1 MRDVSWRRFLYNP
14 VPWAVLI
21 YALGV
26 ALRIDY
32 TLHVSPPESLVTSD
46 MGLYVD
52 LARRIA
58 SGQAPLHPWDVT
70 HPLGYPS
77 LVAYFI
83 KDGGPLSGVVHFQLV
98 VSCLVPLSLGLLG
111 LFAFGRRT
119 ALAALAFA
127 SLYFPFIEFGALF
140 LSEIHFIF
148 ALSVAFTGFLA
159 ARAARRRGVALL
171 LAVVGGFAL
180 SVAASLKSVALP
192 AAAVFF
198 AVEGLAL
205 FIKGPRDAASLR
217 ARLAPWVA
225 RTALVVVAAAPLLGV
240 VARSCT
246 RANRGNFCVTGNKVG
261 SDFLLGHYGRI
272 ADIHWGDDEGH
283 GFGFGS
289 PGSYLRH
296 YDQHPSV
303 PFPMTDNKANAD
315 EAWRWIFAHP
325 FEAAVVSFDHLYDTF
340 FGVAMWPTYG
350 TAGWTLAHLSQLAF
364 VVLLF
369 VPMLFAVARIAKRGW
384 LAFLTSRTF
393 LILAPV
399 GALAFTVFVATGEV
413 RYRVPF
419 DSFFI
424 VVACALA
431 VGELESPD
439 GVSAAVLLPE
449 SVEAVPPARADLIMR

>member
-1 MRDVSWRRFLYNP
+1 MSWRRFLYNP
-14 VPWAVLI
+14 VLWAVVI

-26 ALRIDY
+26 ALRLEY
-32 TLHVSPPESLVTSD
+32 TLFISPPDSLITSD
-46 MGLYVD
+46 MGLYID
-52 LARRIA
+52 LARRIVR
-58 SGQAPLHPWDVT
+58 GEAPLHPWDVT

-77 LVAYFI
+77 LVAFLL
-83 KDGGPLSGVVHFQLV
+83 KDGGSLARVVHFQLV

-111 LFAFGRRT
+111 LYAFGRRT

-148 ALSVAFTGFLA
+148 TLSLAFACFLA
-159 ARAARRRGVALL
+159 ARTVRRRGVSLLIAAIGGVSLSAAAALK
-171 LAVVGGFAL
+171 A
-180 SVAASLKSVALP
+180 VALP

-198 AVEGLAL
+198 AVEGLAAFL
-205 FIKGPRDAASLR
+205 KGPLDIASVR
-217 ARLAPWVA
+217 ARLVPLVA
-225 RTALVVVAAAPLLGV
+225 RVALVVVAAAPLLGV
-240 VARSCT
+240 LARSCT

-272 ADIHWGDDEGH
+272 ADIHWGEDEGH

-296 YDQHPSV
+296 YEQHPSV

-325 FEAAVVSFDHLYDTF
+325 FEAGVVSLDHLYDTF
-340 FGVAMWPTYG
+340 LGVAMWPSYG
-350 TAGWTLAHLSQLAF
+350 TVGWTLAHLSQLAF
-364 VVLLF
+364 VLLLF
-369 VPMLFAVARIAKRGW
+369 VPVLFAVARVMKRGW
-384 LAFLTSRTF
+384 RAFLTSRT
-393 LILAPV
+393 LLLLTPV
-399 GALAFTVFVATGEV
+399 AALAFTVVVATGEV
-413 RYRVPF
+413 RYRIPF

-424 VVACALA
+424 VVVCALA

-439 GVSAAVLLPE
+439 GVETPAPAE
-449 SVEAVPPARADLIMR
+449 PPARADLIMT

>member
-1 MRDVSWRRFLYNP
+1 MRPVSWRRFVYNP
-14 VPWAVLI
+14 VLWAVVI

-32 TLHVSPPESLVTSD
+32 TLRVSPPESLISSD

-58 SGQAPLHPWDVT
+58 SGAAPLHPWDVT

-77 LVAYFI
+77 LIAFFI
-83 KDGGPLSGVVHFQLV
+83 KDGGRLASVVHLQLV

-148 ALSVAFTGFLA
+148 TLSLAFAGFLA
-159 ARAARRRGVALL
+159 ARAARRRAVSLL
-171 LAVVGGFAL
+171 LAAGGGFAL
-180 SVAASLKSVALP
+180 SVAAALKSVALP
-192 AAAVFF
+192 AAALFF
-198 AVEGLAL
+198 AVEGLAA
-205 FIKGPRDAASLR
+205 FVKGPRDFASLR
-217 ARLAPWVA
+217 VRLAPWVA
-225 RTALVVVAAAPLLGV
+225 RTALVVVAAVPLLGV
-240 VARSCT
+240 LARSCT
-246 RANRGNFCVTGNKVG
+246 RANRGHFCVTGNKVG
-261 SDFLLGHYGRI
+261 ADFLLGHYGRI

-303 PFPMTDNKANAD
+303 PFPITDSKANAD
-315 EAWRWIFAHP
+315 EAWRWIFRHP
-325 FEAAVVSFDHLYDTF
+325 FDAVVVSLDHLYDTF

-350 TAGWTLAHLSQLAF
+350 TAAWALAHLSQMAF

-369 VPMLFAVARIAKRGW
+369 VPALFAFARVAKRGW
-384 LAFLTSRTF
+384 LALLTSRTL

-399 GALAFTVFVATGEV
+399 AALAFTVALATGEV
-413 RYRVPF
+413 RYRIPF

-431 VGELESPD
+431 AGELESPD
-439 GVSAAVLLPE
+439 GVAASLSLRS
-449 SVEAVPPARADLIMR
+449 SVVEPPARADLIMR